1 MGRSTHEGTGMVSTP
16 ARDLEVYAS
25 ADVVVAGG
33 GPAGLGAA
41 IAAARAGA
49 SVVLLERYG
58 FLGGNFTAASVGT
71 VCGLYVRGDGDWDYV
86 AAGLAKEFAESLK
99 AAGAGHGPIPF
110 KESAV
115 LLYVPWAAKRL
126 ADHLV
131 THEERLEPLFHSL
144 VCDAVVEGRVEGGP
158 GEAEVR
164 AAVLATKRGLRAV
177 TGKVFVDCTGDADLA
192 HFAGA
197 ETVLGPPGLRQ
208 HASMQFFL
216 QNVDGAEAFGGIGRL
231 TELIEEHGAH
241 LSRDGGALIPTLRP
255 GEFVGA
261 MTRVK
266 NPDGSPV
273 DVTEPRQATWGELEG
288 RRLAEEAAAFVR
300 EHVPG
305 FGEAFLADT
314 AVQLGVR
321 ETRRVVGDYV
331 LTGSDVTNQARFDDA
346 VVAGAW
352 PQEFHVEGRSTS
364 YVFLPEGGY
373 YQIPFG
379 SLRVRGFRNLLAAG
393 RCLSAE
399 HEALAS
405 TRVMAPSMALGQ
417 AAGAA
422 AAVMARDGVA
432 ASDVDAAELR
442 ELLAKEG
449 AFLG

>member
-1 MGRSTHEGTGMVSTP
+1 MTDSAVTNSVSLAGREI
-16 ARDLEVYAS
+16 EVYAS

-33 GPAGLGAA
+33 GPAGMGAA
-41 IAAARAGA
+41 LAAARAGA

-71 VCGLYVRGDGDWDYV
+71 VCGLYVRGGDGADGPAGWDYV
-86 AAGLAKEFAESLK
+86 AAGLAKEFVEALRER
-99 AAGAGHGPIPF
+99 GAGHGPIPF

-131 THEERLEPLFHSL
+131 TSEDGLELLLHSF
-144 VCDAVVEGRVEGGP
+144 VCDAVVEGAGDGR
-158 GEAEVR
+158 EVR

-177 TGKVFVDCTGDADLA
+177 TGTVFVDCTGDADLA
-192 HFAGA
+192 TFAGA
-197 ETVLGPPGLRQ
+197 ETAIGPAGLRQ

-216 QNVDGAEAFGGIGRL
+216 QHVDGGEALGGIGRL
-231 TELIEEHGAH
+231 TELIAEHGAH

-261 MTRVK
+261 MTRVR

-273 DVTEPRQATWGELEG
+273 DVTDPRQATWGELEG
-288 RRLAEEAAAFVR
+288 RRLAEEAAEFVK

-305 FGEAFLADT
+305 FADAFLSDT
-314 AVQLGVR
+314 APQLGVR
-321 ETRRVVGDYV
+321 ETRHVVGEYV
-331 LTGSDVTNQARFDDA
+331 LTGGDVTGQARFDDA
-346 VVAGAW
+346 VAAGAW
-352 PQEFHVEGRSTS
+352 PQEFHVEGRSTD
-364 YVFLPEGGY
+364 YVFLPDGAY
-373 YQIPFG
+373 YQVPYR
-379 SLRVRGFRNLLAAG
+379 SLRVRGVRNLLVAG
-393 RCLSAE
+393 RCISAE

-417 AAGAA
+417 AAGTAA
-422 AAVMARDGVA
+422 ALAVRDGRVPGE
-432 ASDVDAAELR
+432 VEVAELQAQ
-442 ELLAKEG
+442 LVKEG